1 MLPEIPKT
9 PLRVFCWL
17 VIGPPSSLSGQK
29 RSDGSSRFFGGLE
42 AGRDCSL
49 IQNFEEGHTHEE
61 HYWTVHLSVLGLLH
75 HLHHHRPGPRQ
86 DQEADG
92 PVVQVQ
98 DVEPVDGN
106 QELTDLQVKKRRSEE
121 EGTPG

>member
-1 MLPEIPKT
+1 MVQEDSLGASRLDATAVSFRTLKKDT
-9 PLRVFCWL
+9 HTRNTT
-17 VIGPPSSLSGQK
+17 GPSICPPAS
-29 RSDGSSRFFGGLE
+29 
-42 AGRDCSL
+42 
-49 IQNFEEGHTHEE
+49 
-61 HYWTVHLSVLGLLH
+61 LSVLGLLH

-106 QELTDLQVKKRRSEE
+106 QELTNLQAKKRRSEE
-121 EGTPG
+121 KGPPG